1 MTRNRDRRRAC
12 VVVGVLAVGWSGSA
26 SAEPTSAACDEEP
39 ATYEEKP
46 AACDEQPSDP
56 EPECKRECTYRCTCR
71 RGIFAT
77 DYKNLILI
85 IAGSTFAGRIELE
98 YERALHDRVSV
109 FGAFYAVAF
118 DSLGNHKLVG
128 FGGLVGARV
137 NLVGRAP
144 EGIWFAW
151 QVGGFRRNA
160 RGSQDVQ
167 LRGVQTGGMFG
178 WTGVWSRFAFSL
190 GAGFTYTYGVVE
202 VRGQS
207 VDDHEWNPWLRLG
220 LGVAF

>member
-1 MTRNRDRRRAC
+1 MAMIRDRDRLGAC
-12 VVVGVLAVGWSGSA
+12 LAVGMLAMGWSGSA
-26 SAEPTSAACDEEP
+26 LADPSSAAGEEEP
-39 ATYEEKP
+39 PTHQEKP
-46 AACDEQPSDP
+46 ATCDEKPP
-56 EPECKRECTYRCTCR
+56 EPECKKECTYRCACR
-71 RGIFAT
+71 RGIYAT

-98 YERALHDRVSV
+98 YERALHDRVSI

-118 DSLGNHKLVG
+118 DSLGNDTLVG
-128 FGGLVGARV
+128 FGGLAGARV

-151 QVGGFRRNA
+151 QVGGVRRNA

-167 LRGVQTGGMFG
+167 LRGMQTGGMFG
-178 WTGVWSRFAFSL
+178 WTGVWRRFALSL
-190 GAGFTYTYGVVE
+190 GAGFTYSYGRVKVLE
-202 VRGQS
+202 QS
-207 VDDHEWNPWLRLG
+207 VNDSEWNPWLRLG

>member
-1 MTRNRDRRRAC
+1 MIQNRDHRWAC
-12 VVVGVLAVGWSGSA
+12 IVVGILAIGFGGSA
-26 SAEPTSAACDEEP
+26 AAEPTPTTCEEEP
-39 ATYEEKP
+39 AT
-46 AACDEQPSDP
+46 CDEQTPQP
-56 EPECKRECTYRCTCR
+56 KCKQECTYRCTCK
-71 RGIFAT
+71 RGIYAT

-85 IAGSTFAGRIELE
+85 NAGSTFAGRVELE

-118 DSLGNHKLVG
+118 DSLGNDKLVG
-128 FGGLVGARV
+128 FGGLGGARV

-151 QVGGFRRNA
+151 QIGGFRRNA

-167 LRGVQTGGMFG
+167 LRGMQTGGMFG
-178 WTGVWSRFAFSL
+178 WTGVWKRFAFTL
-190 GAGFTYTYGVVE
+190 GAGSTYTCGRVKVLQ
-202 VRGQS
+202 QS
-207 VDDHEWNPWLRLG
+207 VKDQEWNPWLKLG